1 MVSVHV
7 SVGGGREGGGGGRD
21 QAEFNRAP
29 SSNQLK
35 LMSLT
40 VDPATIT
47 AGPFFVLFLPFTH
60 TKKGKM
66 FPNFF
71 LKQVKTQHTKNGG
84 SISPHFPSF
93 LDFFCLGFGAVFLG
107 AREASSDWASVTPLP
122 PAAILLR
129 LFLLFIRLSL
139 LRFFASFPPPLV
151 SLFLLRPKG
160 TLKEKWAKWGLI
172 FPFFS
177 LFFPSSFFLLSLFFL
192 SSFSPLSCVL
202 LLSGDSQGLW
212 AMLGQS

>member
-1 MVSVHV
+1 MISLNQFIWFPFMFRW
-7 SVGGGREGGGGGRD
+7 GEGEGGGGRD
-21 QAEFNRAP
+21 QAEFNRVP

-71 LKQVKTQHTKNGG
+71 LKQVKTQHKKMGG
-84 SISPHFPSF
+84 QFPPHFPSF

-107 AREASSDWASVTPLP
+107 AREASSDWASVTPPPFPLLP
-122 PAAILLR
+122 SCSASSFFSSAC
-129 LFLLFIRLSL
+129 
-139 LRFFASFPPPLV
+139 RFFAS
-151 SLFLLRPKG
+151 SLLSPR
-160 TLKEKWAKWGLI
+160 
-172 FPFFS
+172 
-177 LFFPSSFFLLSLFFL
+177 PSSPY
-192 SSFSPLSCVL
+192 SS
-202 LLSGDSQGLW
+202 SGRKEHSKRNGPS
-212 AMLGQS
+212 GG

>member
-71 LKQVKTQHTKNGG
+71 LKQVKTQHKKMGG
-84 SISPHFPSF
+84 QFPPIFPLFLTFSVWALALCFWARAKPLLTGRASPPFPLLPS
-93 LDFFCLGFGAVFLG
+93 CS
-107 AREASSDWASVTPLP
+107 ASSFFSSAC
-122 PAAILLR
+122 
-129 LFLLFIRLSL
+129 
-139 LRFFASFPPPLV
+139 RFFAS
-151 SLFLLRPKG
+151 SLLSPR
-160 TLKEKWAKWGLI
+160 
-172 FPFFS
+172 
-177 LFFPSSFFLLSLFFL
+177 PSSPY
-192 SSFSPLSCVL
+192 SS
-202 LLSGDSQGLW
+202 SGRKEHSKRNGPS
-212 AMLGQS
+212 GG